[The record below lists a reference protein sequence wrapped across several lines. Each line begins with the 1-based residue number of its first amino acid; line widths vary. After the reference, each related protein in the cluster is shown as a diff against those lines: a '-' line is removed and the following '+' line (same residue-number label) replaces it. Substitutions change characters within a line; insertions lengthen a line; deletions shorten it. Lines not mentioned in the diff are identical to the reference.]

1 MIIILDNQFLTQ
13 TMKWTDCFSS
23 LGADMGW
30 GGGRHPCIGMRWAKI
45 QQNIILAYALAL
57 YKWNGCDE
65 HGNDTTEF
73 RQPNHALAHLAP
85 KLPSGTHI
93 KFAPREEN
101 RN

>member
-1 MIIILDNQFLTQ
+1 
-13 TMKWTDCFSS
+13 
-23 LGADMGW
+23 MGW